1 MLREDLAEVEDSLLN
16 RMVQERESMMEVFGQ
31 DLTDEI
37 EAMEQKVHEMYSLCD
52 QKQRKDLE
60 ITEQIIKALNDK
72 MNESLDAIDNINTV
86 NDQRQGRF
94 VLLEKKTLA
103 FIKSYEEFQI
113 EYTNDKN
120 AQMKQMKLENVQ
132 HQKQISKL
140 QQLIE
145 KNKEDIKDLKK
156 DMARSQKGSM
166 KDGKKL
172 GSDKRESSK
181 ESNDRSGLVS
191 KLPSDNKVSVK
202 D

>member
-1 MLREDLAEVEDSLLN
+1 
-16 RMVQERESMMEVFGQ
+16 
-31 DLTDEI
+31 
-37 EAMEQKVHEMYSLCD
+37 MYSLCD

-120 AQMKQMKLENVQ
+120 A
-132 HQKQISKL
+132 
-140 QQLIE
+140 
-145 KNKEDIKDLKK
+145 
-156 DMARSQKGSM
+156 
-166 KDGKKL
+166 
-172 GSDKRESSK
+172 
-181 ESNDRSGLVS
+181 
-191 KLPSDNKVSVK
+191 
-202 D
+202 